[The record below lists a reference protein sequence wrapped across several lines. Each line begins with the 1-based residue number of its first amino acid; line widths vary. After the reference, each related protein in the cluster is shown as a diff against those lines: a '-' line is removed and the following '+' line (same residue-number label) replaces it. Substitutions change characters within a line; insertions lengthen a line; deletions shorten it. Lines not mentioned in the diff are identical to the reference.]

1 MLMQFEQNYRSNN
14 LSVESPKELYWR
26 NNGEQWQI
34 VYEGER
40 HFPVPATTV
49 AEN

>member
-14 LSVESPKELYWR
+14 LSIESPKELYWR
-26 NNGEQWQI
+26 KNSQQWRI

-40 HFPVPATTV
+40 SFPIPDTAI